1 MHTDD
6 VLLEP
11 ILSEKSWV
19 QQDDRQY
26 TFRVHP
32 KANKLQIRRAIEE
45 IFNVKVQDVRTMNV
59 RGKPRRT
66 RFYQEGYKASW
77 KKAVIQ
83 LAPGDRIDLQQ

>member
-1 MHTDD
+1 MDVND
-6 VLLEP
+6 VLVEP
-11 ILSEKSWV
+11 ILSEKSWL

-32 KANKLQIRRAIEE
+32 NANKLQIRRAVEE
-45 IFNVKVQDVRTMNV
+45 IFNVDVVDVRTMNMH
-59 RGKPRRT
+59 GKPRRT
-66 RFYQEGYKASW
+66 RFYQEGRKAAW